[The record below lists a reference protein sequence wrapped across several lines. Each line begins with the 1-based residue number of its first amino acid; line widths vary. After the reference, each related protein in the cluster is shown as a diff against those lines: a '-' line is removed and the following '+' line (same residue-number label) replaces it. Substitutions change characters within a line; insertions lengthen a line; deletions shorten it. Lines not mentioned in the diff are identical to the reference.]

1 MIWPRV
7 IGQQRVKETLLAA
20 LRTNRLAH
28 AYLFHGNDGVGKD
41 AVAIELARVIH
52 CERGG
57 DEACGGCLSCTRL
70 DTMQHP
76 DVRLVTALPRGKE
89 EVNSDPPLG
98 KLLPEE
104 VRTVQEQYRLKGRNP
119 YHHINIPRA
128 SIIKINSIREV
139 RREAA
144 MSTGGNKRRVF
155 IISRADELNDA
166 ASNTILK
173 TLEEPAGNTMLI
185 LTTARLDAL
194 LPTIR
199 SRCQL
204 IRFDPLAEEEI
215 AAALVERNN
224 TPADE
229 ARLVARLCSGSFA
242 RAQELLLEDLAQERQ
257 EALEFIRHALGS
269 NSVAI
274 ADDIDRITTG
284 QDREPQRR
292 FLNLLLLWFRDA
304 LVLKHGREIINV
316 DQAADL
322 RRFVDRFARAN
333 VHQVIADIDRAVSLL
348 DRNVYI
354 KLVFLQLV
362 VQLRS
367 NILHSSV
374 LHPADG

>member
-1 MIWPRV
+1 MIWPGV

-41 AVAIELARVIH
+41 AVALELARVIH
-52 CERGG
+52 CDRGG
-57 DEACGGCLSCTRL
+57 EEACGECLSCTRL
-70 DTMQHP
+70 NTMQHP
-76 DVRLVTALPRGKE
+76 DVRLVTALPRGKD
-89 EVNSDPPLG
+89 EVNSDPPLA
-98 KLLPEE
+98 KLSQEDIQA
-104 VRTVQEQYRLKGRNP
+104 VQEQYRLKGRNP

-144 MSTGGNKRRVF
+144 MSTTGNKRRIF

-185 LTTARLDAL
+185 LTTSHPDAL

-215 AAALVERNN
+215 AAALMERNS
-224 TPADE
+224 TPAGE
-229 ARLVARLCSGSFA
+229 ARLVARLCGGSFT
-242 RAQELLLEDLAQERQ
+242 RAQELLLEDLARERQ

-274 ADDIDRITTG
+274 VDDIDRVTTG

-304 LVLKHGREIINV
+304 LVLRHGGEIINV

-322 RRFVDRFARAN
+322 HRFVDKFAGADI
-333 VHQVIADIDRAVSLL
+333 HQVIADIDRAVSLL

-354 KLVFLQLV
+354 KLIFLQLV
-362 VQLRS
+362 VQLKK
-367 NILHSSV
+367 NILHAGV
-374 LHPADG
+374 LHPAGE